1 MRKVA
6 HVIKLDQVVF
16 IKNING
22 ELLKVL
28 NLYIDDEGAEC
39 GGLVMY
45 EDGKIMSFDSN
56 IWEEL
61 QDFVDEGDETNWP
74 FVPKSELR
82 QEKLNKLLDESM

>member
-16 IKNING
+16 MKDDDG
-22 ELLKVL
+22 KMLRVL
-28 NLYIDDEGAEC
+28 NLYIDEDGAEC

-45 EDGKIMSFDSN
+45 EDGKIMSWDSN
-56 IWEEL
+56 IWEE
-61 QDFVDEGDETNWP
+61 QCYGYDGESNWP

-82 QEKLNKLLDESM
+82 DEKLKDLLGE